1 MYYNWLLIIF
11 CFFTSFNS
19 FSQLIFHQET
29 FRGGITGAGFSTAL
43 SSGNGSFDIYIEP
56 GSTIKKAWL
65 FAQRIGISDS
75 VNIIINGTGYNF
87 NSQNQVTTNY
97 FAISGMSAV
106 HAIDVTNHINPAVTT
121 YNVTIPPQIN
131 THPNS
136 KYRAV
141 YLWVQYEN
149 PTLSL
154 TNSVI
159 LLNQFDLN
167 NRTINYQAK
176 NLTPINTNFPVGFT
190 AYTDNLGDT
199 SLPDG
204 SYIYI

>member
-1 MYYNWLLIIF
+1 MLYKWLLIII

-19 FSQLIFHQET
+19 FSQLVFHQET
-29 FRGGITGAGFSTAL
+29 FRGGTTGAGFSTAL
-43 SSGNGSFDIYIEP
+43 GSGSGSFNIYIEP

-65 FAQRIGISDS
+65 FAQRIGTSDPVS
-75 VNIIINGTGYNF
+75 IIINGTGYNF
-87 NSQNQVTTNY
+87 NSQNQVTNNY
-97 FAISGMSAV
+97 FAVSGMSAV
-106 HAIDVTNHINPAVTT
+106 HAIDVTNFINPTITT

-149 PTLSL
+149 PTLSF

-159 LLNQFDLN
+159 LLNEFDLN
-167 NRTINYQAK
+167 NVTINYQAK
-176 NLTPINTNFPVGFT
+176 NLTPIDTNFPVGFAT
-190 AYTDNLGDT
+190 YTDNLGDT
-199 SLPDG
+199 LLPDG

>member
-1 MYYNWLLIIF
+1 MNGKIVKNNCDINHSAQPSDWGNGLFKIKKQNNSMYYNWLLIIF

-87 NSQNQVTTNY
+87 NSQNQVT
-97 FAISGMSAV
+97 
-106 HAIDVTNHINPAVTT
+106 
-121 YNVTIPPQIN
+121 
-131 THPNS
+131 
-136 KYRAV
+136 
-141 YLWVQYEN
+141 
-149 PTLSL
+149 
-154 TNSVI
+154 
-159 LLNQFDLN
+159 
-167 NRTINYQAK
+167 
-176 NLTPINTNFPVGFT
+176 
-190 AYTDNLGDT
+190 
-199 SLPDG
+199 
-204 SYIYI
+204 